1 MVPPDALFG
10 VLPVW
15 VGVYVLTAVTP
26 RRRRLRRVTTACFR
40 LVLQGAP
47 ASRFDRPLTR
57 LVGAAAIVLGQRK
70 VLQRVGRTDPR
81 SRRIDLAGIG
91 HAAIFWG
98 IPCPS
103 ACPT

>member
-1 MVPPDALFG
+1 MVPPDSLFG

-15 VGVYVLTAVTP
+15 VGVYVLTAVTFAVAGYAVYY
-26 RRRRLRRVTTACFR
+26 RVFR

-47 ASRFDRPLTR
+47 ADRFDRPLTR
-57 LVGAAAIVLGQRK
+57 LMGAIAIVLGQRK

-81 SRRIDLAGIG
+81 SRTIDLAGIG

-98 IPCPS
+98 FCPS
-103 ACPT
+103 ACRT

>member
-15 VGVYVLTAVTP
+15 VGVYVLTAITLAVAGYAVYY
-26 RRRRLRRVTTACFR
+26 RVFR

-47 ASRFDRPLTR
+47 SARFDRPLTR
-57 LVGAAAIVLGQRK
+57 LAGAVAIVLGQRK
-70 VLQRVGRTDPR
+70 VLQRVGPHRPPFPPHSTWPASDTPPF
-81 SRRIDLAGIG
+81 SGAS
-91 HAAIFWG
+91 
-98 IPCPS
+98 CPS